1 MLSLVLCAVLSAQP
15 LSQPWTVVIDP
26 GHGGYQPGA
35 RAGNGRYEKHLTL
48 EVAQR
53 LRKKL
58 EERGFKV
65 FMTRDDD
72 RYVSLGARSRFAN
85 EKHADVLI
93 SIHANDSGNH
103 AANGIETY
111 FLSPKATDSDA
122 LALAEK
128 ENDDPNGDDDGR
140 DLLGT
145 ILSDLRR
152 SNAQIESEL
161 LAARVQGATIHAT
174 GARSRGV
181 KRAPLAVLKR
191 TEMAAVLV
199 EIGFLTNKEERD
211 NMWSDAYQDKLAL
224 GLSAGIERF
233 LTDVQSGVSPEIP
246 PPSEAPYVSLDRRK
260 LKAAPKPGKTKTA
273 AKVAHSAKPAAK
285 STAKL
290 AKAAPPAA
298 KKKPATKVV
307 KVDKKKARPPRVS
320 AR

>member
-1 MLSLVLCAVLSAQP
+1 MLSLVLCALIGAA
-15 LSQPWTVVIDP
+15 QPWTVVIDP

-35 RAGNGRYEKHLTL
+35 KAGNGRYEKHLTL
-48 EVAQR
+48 EVAHR
-53 LRKKL
+53 LKKQL
-58 EERGFKV
+58 QERGFKV
-65 FMTRDDD
+65 FMTREDD

-85 EKHADVLI
+85 EKHADVLL

-103 AANGIETY
+103 GASGIETF
-111 FLSPKATDSDA
+111 FLSPKATDKDA

-161 LAARVQGATIHAT
+161 LAARVQGATIHST
-174 GARSRGV
+174 NARSRGV

-199 EIGFLTNKEERD
+199 EVGFLTNKEERD
-211 NMWSDAYQDKLAL
+211 ELWSDAYQDKLAL
-224 GLSAGIERF
+224 GLSAGVERF
-233 LTDVQSGVSPEIP
+233 LRDVQSGVSPEIP
-246 PPSEAPYVSLDRRK
+246 PPSEVPYVSLERHK
-260 LKAAPKPGKTKTA
+260 LKAAPKVLKTKLGAKVTLASKRGAKGA
-273 AKVAHSAKPAAK
+273 AKVAK
-285 STAKL
+285 SSPL
-290 AKAAPPAA
+290 IS
-298 KKKPATKVV
+298 KKRPATKVV